1 MNSTKNK
8 LNSSKNKLNSKKN
21 QLYEPMSDETHLF
34 NFYFL
39 HFIETLFLFNFDF
52 PCSLFSFIYLFI
64 YFSPQMYN
72 NIIKHTLKFQIVI
85 NRKLQEYTQ
94 KKEPRA
100 SRLVWVYIYIKDLY
114 IIYKRL
120 MIFYSFRKSI
130 FSSLDESGPG
140 SNNPWIYMMCFLV
153 WRQFSPSRT

>member
-8 LNSSKNKLNSKKN
+8 LNSSKNKLNSKKSR
-21 QLYEPMSDETHLF
+21 LYEPMSDETHLF

-39 HFIETLFLFNFDF
+39 RFIETLFLFNFDF

-72 NIIKHTLKFQIVI
+72 NIIKHRLKFQIVI
-85 NRKLQEYTQ
+85 NRNLKEYTQ

-100 SRLVWVYIYIKDLY
+100 SRLVCLCIYIYI
-114 IIYKRL
+114 YKNKRI

-130 FSSLDESGPG
+130 FSRLDESGPG
-140 SNNPWIYMMCFLV
+140 SNNP
-153 WRQFSPSRT
+153 

>member
-1 MNSTKNK
+1 MNSTKSK
-8 LNSSKNKLNSKKN
+8 LNSSKNKLNTKKN
-21 QLYEPMSDETHLF
+21 RLYEPMSDETHLF

-39 HFIETLFLFNFDF
+39 RFIETLFLFNFDF

-72 NIIKHTLKFQIVI
+72 NIIKHRLKFQIVI
-85 NRKLQEYTQ
+85 NRKLKEYTQ
-94 KKEPRA
+94 KKRA
-100 SRLVWVYIYIKDLY
+100 SCIETSVCVYIYIY
-114 IIYKRL
+114 IYKRL

-140 SNNPWIYMMCFLV
+140 SNNP
-153 WRQFSPSRT
+153 